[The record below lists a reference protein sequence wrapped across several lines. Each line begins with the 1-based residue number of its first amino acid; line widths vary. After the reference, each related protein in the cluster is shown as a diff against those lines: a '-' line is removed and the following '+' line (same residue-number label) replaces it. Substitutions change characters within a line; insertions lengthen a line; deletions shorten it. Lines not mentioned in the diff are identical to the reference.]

1 MLPGP
6 AVFVEL
12 APRAGPIQ
20 VDSWGG
26 RGADGGDLLVLPTVG
41 GVQLQVV
48 VGVGEMGQRPVS
60 IYSRNAESV
69 PGGCCMPG
77 AYWGQRRLPRQR
89 ICRCGRRWVLPR
101 LMSMAPISDSPN
113 WAEYGP
119 GVSGLT
125 AMWRRDQGSSPMLPS
140 PTMSM

>member
-1 MLPGP
+1 MADHVIAGVVLLAG
-6 AVFVEL
+6 AAFVEL
-12 APRAGPIQ
+12 ALRAADQ
-20 VDSWGG
+20 VDCGVVEE
-26 RGADGGDLLVLPTVG
+26 LTVVTPLVLPTVG

-60 IYSRNAESV
+60 IYSRNAESDS
-69 PGGCCMPG
+69 GWCCMPG

-113 WAEYGP
+113 WAMNMAGRFR
-119 GVSGLT
+119 V
-125 AMWRRDQGSSPMLPS
+125 
-140 PTMSM
+140 